1 MRSLL
6 GLAVGAVAGWFVGV
20 LPWLV
25 DGGRLQISSAWS
37 SIEPDETPWVALPFG
52 EYALGLLI
60 VAGGIGGAAGVVVP
74 RLLRIGHHAGAIGAL
89 AGFAGALAQTWG
101 VVGPFRE
108 ETDAALLLVIVLV
121 AAALTAPVFGVLAGL
136 GIASG
141 RRWSQVA
148 GGMVVAALLPSW
160 AAALVLAA
168 GLDSLAH
175 RAHWI
180 IAPALAVVLVR
191 AGVRPAWHLLGWVV
205 PVAVATFA
213 QPFFTALSYAA
224 VYGSSGMGSGEG
236 LRELIDSTFDVFT
249 AASHP
254 STYLLAPPAV
264 AVAAALTWSTAQTL
278 SGRDHREPDPVTERG

>member
-6 GLAVGAVAGWFVGV
+6 GLIVGAVAGWTVGV

-25 DGGRLQISSAWS
+25 DGGRLQVSSAWS

-60 VAGGIGGAAGVVVP
+60 VSGGIGGAAGVVIP
-74 RLLRIGHHAGAIGAL
+74 RLLRIGHHTGAIGAL
-89 AGFAGALAQTWG
+89 AGFAGALAQTWD

-108 ETDAALLLVIVLV
+108 ETDAAVLLVVVLV
-121 AAALTAPVFGVLAGL
+121 AAAVTAPVLGVLAGL

-141 RRWSQVA
+141 WRWSQVA
-148 GGMVVAALLPSW
+148 GGTVVAAMVGSW
-160 AAALVLAA
+160 TAPLVLAV
-168 GLDSLAH
+168 GLDGLVH
-175 RAHWI
+175 RAHWLL
-180 IAPALAVVLVR
+180 APALAVVLAR
-191 AGVRPAWHLLGWVV
+191 AGVRPVWHLLGWVV
-205 PVAVATFA
+205 PVVVVTLA

-224 VYGSSGMGSGEG
+224 VYGSSGMGSGAG

-264 AVAAALTWSTAQTL
+264 AVAAALVWSIAQTL
-278 SGRDHREPDPVTERG
+278 SGRDHSGPDPVSERG